1 MGLNDNLSFGKKRK
15 SFKNL
20 LLAGLILLIL
30 SVLARKPIVNL
41 TFQAI
46 DSTQKF
52 SQSSVQV
59 LELEFQKLVDRNRL
73 ISRQVDKIREL
84 EQELAKKEYQLQFLR
99 ASQNNYK
106 KQFEIRKLKAEK
118 FPRAIEAQ
126 VVSRS
131 PNLWQQE
138 VIISEGKTK
147 RIQPGNVVITP
158 KGVFGQVSK
167 VYENF
172 SVVELI
178 SSRKVRFGASV
189 KRTGVLGVIFG
200 DRPGFAKLK
209 FVPIG
214 SDVKVGD
221 FIETTKTSPEKIK
234 NLFPLFYPVGKVVSV
249 NRASNNSE
257 LVVDVE
263 LAEKAFKLTDLLVVQ
278 PFD

>member
-20 LLAGLILLIL
+20 LLVGLILLIL

-52 SQSSVQV
+52 SQSSAQV